1 MNILLYDVKKVELSP
16 EISLQLFDAFV
27 GSILNFG
34 CPIWGFSKS
43 KELER
48 VQLKFSKQILGVRS
62 NSSNAAIYGE
72 LGRFPL
78 YIQRYILILKY
89 WLKLLH
95 TDNVILK
102 RIYQNSLE
110 RCKLGSK
117 NNWANK
123 VKTLLDTFG
132 FSDYWLYQNNI
143 DETRFISIFK
153 TRILDCFKQ
162 TWSSNIKNNRVLKSL
177 YQCIKPNWG
186 LENYI
191 RILNTK
197 QNRSALTKIRISSH
211 NLRIESGRYGRQRI
225 ERSDKVCTVCNSGE
239 IEDEYHFILICPAYS
254 DFRKNY
260 ISRKYFRV
268 RPNMF
273 KLLQLLNS
281 SNVRILLN
289 LSRFITCATKQ
300 RLSLLNTNV

>member
-1 MNILLYDVKKVELSP
+1 M
-16 EISLQLFDAFV
+16 
-27 GSILNFG
+27 
-34 CPIWGFSKS
+34 
-43 KELER
+43 
-48 VQLKFSKQILGVRS
+48 
-62 NSSNAAIYGE
+62 
-72 LGRFPL
+72 
-78 YIQRYILILKY
+78 
-89 WLKLLH
+89 
-95 TDNVILK
+95 
-102 RIYQNSLE
+102 
-110 RCKLGSK
+110 
-117 NNWANK
+117 
-123 VKTLLDTFG
+123 TLLDIFG

-162 TWSSNIKNNRVLKSL
+162 TWSSDIKNNRVLKSL
-177 YQCIKPNWG
+177 YQYIKPNWG

-197 QNRSALTKIRISSH
+197 QKFEFPPTIYVLNQA
-211 NLRIESGRYGRQRI
+211 GMV
-225 ERSDKVCTVCNSGE
+225 DKELKDLIVCTVCNSGD

-260 ISRKYFRV
+260 IRKYFRV
-268 RPNMF
+268 RPNVF